1 VEPATLS
8 AARPAE
14 QGRLGFGVTLLAIL
28 AVLSVLGLIPLY
40 AQVYAVYTRL
50 PQHRSG
56 VYVAPTPSA
65 ATVIVMRTEPPPAPR
80 ATWTAA
86 PTVALVDLPTDWIGQ
101 PLDDV
106 LRSWF
111 AQRGLAL
118 VERSAYSVEPEG
130 TILSIDPDAPSVREG
145 GTVTL
150 TTSSGGR
157 VALDVALGDVVV
169 VESARLTRDEYRPG
183 MNAVFEVTWRA
194 LRPPGKDYRV
204 FVHLYD
210 VAGNFIAQTGDR
222 APANRGEPYP
232 TAAWAADTVVVDSY
246 ELPIPLDA
254 APGIYEIRVG
264 LYDDAGRLPPTRGDA
279 ERVKANGVIIGLV
292 RVQ

>member
-1 VEPATLS
+1 
-8 AARPAE
+8 
-14 QGRLGFGVTLLAIL
+14 
-28 AVLSVLGLIPLY
+28 VLGLIPLY